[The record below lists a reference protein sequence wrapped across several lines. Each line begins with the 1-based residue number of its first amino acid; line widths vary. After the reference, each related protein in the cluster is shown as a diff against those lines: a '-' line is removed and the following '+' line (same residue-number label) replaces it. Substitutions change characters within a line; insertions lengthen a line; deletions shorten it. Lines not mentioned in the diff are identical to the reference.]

1 MRPAANSSAERSAGA
16 KRSAAAASSRWG
28 TSNDS
33 PGAGAHPSNRRPSS
47 RSASSPSASTR
58 EQISATAS
66 RSLANWVR
74 SSLRRDRGESSHEPT
89 SNLLTGIA
97 RSLAHLGDHRLDSRR
112 ARLEARLVGDQPG
125 GRGAEYGRD
134 AQPVVSQRPS
144 RRRQVDDAVDTA
156 DLTTLLAPSAPLLIL
171 YPSSAPP

>member
-1 MRPAANSSAERSAGA
+1 MC
-16 KRSAAAASSRWG
+16 AAARIDEGTVPSGRGGVASTTSG
-28 TSNDS
+28 T
-33 PGAGAHPSNRRPSS
+33 PATRAGITVMSTVDGYAARPSNPRPSS

-66 RSLANWVR
+66 RSVANRVR

-97 RSLAHLGDHRLDSRR
+97 RSLAHPGDHRLDSRR

-125 GRGAEYGRD
+125 ARGAEYRRD

-144 RRRQVDDAVDTA
+144 RRRQVDDAVDQA
-156 DLTTLLAPSAPLLIL
+156 DLRRQL
-171 YPSSAPP
+171 YRSV